1 MRKDKTVEF
10 IKKAGGCIVS
20 KNILDGKGKVKWL
33 LREESIDEVDNGW
46 RFFSDI
52 DDENFIN
59 NPNNLVVCDFNTIA
73 NIEPALIG
81 VYLYPAGSDLQ
92 LVTQDG
98 KILFY
103 DNITEEEVTPIY
115 NVDYKN

>member
-1 MRKDKTVEF
+1 MQKDKKIEF

-20 KNILDGKGKVKWL
+20 KNILNGKGKVKWL
-33 LREESIDEVDNGW
+33 LREKSIDEIDTGW

-52 DDENFIN
+52 DDDDFIN
-59 NPNNLVVCDFNTIA
+59 NPDNLVVCDFNTIA

-81 VYLYPAGSDLQ
+81 VYLLPVGSDLQ
-92 LVTQDG
+92 LVTQGG

-103 DNITEEEVTPIY
+103 DNITEKEVASIY
-115 NVDYKN
+115 TTK

>member
-1 MRKDKTVEF
+1 MQKDKIVDF
-10 IKKAGGCIVS
+10 IKKAGGWIVS

-52 DDENFIN
+52 DDEDFIN
-59 NPNNLVVCDFNTIA
+59 NPDNLIVCDFNTIA

-81 VYLYPAGSDLQ
+81 VYLLPVGSDLQ
-92 LVTQDG
+92 LVTQGG

-103 DNITEEEVTPIY
+103 DNITEEEVAPMYDI
-115 NVDYKN
+115 K